1 MFKLSYAGMSLEL
14 KKQMYFHDMF
24 TEKKVLAEICQTLE
38 KKWNCN
44 LHKYHSNSEAYSVML
59 VP

>member
-1 MFKLSYAGMSLEL
+1 MQACHLISY
-14 KKQMYFHDMF
+14 KKMYFYDMF
-24 TEKKVLAEICQTLE
+24 TEKKVLQRFTGHC

-44 LHKYHSNSEAYSVML
+44 LHKYHSNSQAYSVML